1 MGPACFCL
9 HADLRRAYTQ
19 ENVPEA
25 HRTALAA
32 AEAAAAKAA
41 AELAARDA
49 ELAARGSALRQLAT
63 ECAAAQEQ
71 ARPTLGWQ
79 ASGLLWGSRRA
90 RRVDEIA
97 PDTLTKECGLTS
109 FV

>member
-1 MGPACFCL
+1 MLCL
-9 HADLRRAYTQ
+9 HAHLRRAYAQ

-41 AELAARDA
+41 VELAARDV

-71 ARPTLGWQ
+71 ARPTLSWQ
-79 ASGLLWGSRRA
+79 ASGLL
-90 RRVDEIA
+90 
-97 PDTLTKECGLTS
+97 
-109 FV
+109 